1 MASTSQNKQFWTEF
15 IELYKSLPAVWK
27 VKSELYKNR
36 NLKSEGYEAMVTKLK
51 EIDSNANRETVKKRI
66 NGLRTNYRRE
76 LNKIKES
83 KKSGAGTD
91 DIYIPT
97 LWYFK
102 DIDFLRDQETATE
115 GTSTMDSDDEQFTEQ
130 LVRENILSSLN

>member
-1 MASTSQNKQFWTEF
+1 
-15 IELYKSLPAVWK
+15 VWK

-36 NLKSEGYEAMVTKLK
+36 NLKSEGYEAMVRKLK
-51 EIDSNANRETVKKRI
+51 EMDSNANRETVKKRI

-76 LNKIKES
+76 LNTIKES
-83 KKSGAGTD
+83 KKSEAGTN

-102 DIDFLRDQETATE
+102 EIDFLRHQETAAE
-115 GTSTMDSDDEQFTEQ
+115 CTSTMDSDEEEQFTEQ
-130 LVRENILSSLN
+130 LVSENVLLSLN